1 MIYIIIF
8 FSILAGIDY
17 ILENRYQLG
26 IKFEEGFLSMG
37 GMALSIIGIYT
48 ISPVISRV
56 LTPLLNPLSK
66 LINADPSVFISSIL
80 AVDLGG
86 YLTSIE
92 ITNSTI
98 VGEFN
103 GIILAS
109 MLGTT
114 ISFTIPVALKLIKG
128 EDFKY
133 FSKGILAGVVTVPI
147 GMIVSGLIMKV
158 PLIDLFFN
166 LLPVVIFSLIIIIGM
181 VNFFESVLK
190 VFVFMGKFI
199 LTLSTFGLLLSIL
212 DFMFGIQ
219 ILQGMLPFEEAIVV
233 VGKIAIILSGAYP
246 LIYFVSVKLQRVFK
260 KISLKYDLDE
270 YSILGLASSTVN
282 NVPMMGVYNKMNWK
296 GKIINAAFSVSGAFV
311 FGGQLGYVS
320 TVSRE
325 NVNAFIIGKLV
336 SGIAAIILA
345 VVLINRESEIE
356 TIKVTEI

>member
-48 ISPVISRV
+48 ISPVISRF